1 MAYLS
6 EFRTEWRALAA
17 GIVGMA
23 AGLGYVSTTTSVF
36 APALLAEF
44 GWSKAEFALT
54 TSLVL
59 VLVIAIPLAGRLTD
73 LLGVRWTALIG
84 TLALPVV
91 ALAYTVMSG
100 DIRQYLVLYVVQ
112 IVLGA
117 TTTATVWCRI
127 LVDHF
132 TRARGL
138 ALAIGASGA
147 TISGFIIT
155 PVLNELVDAYGW
167 RVGYQALAAFIIVG
181 GAIALLLVPPRRAT
195 DGATEIPKPRRTKAD
210 YVAIA
215 RKPVFW
221 LLAAAVFLCNL
232 PMVLS
237 LTQLKL
243 LLQDNGMSGSII
255 SFMLST
261 WSLGAIVGRFTCGL
275 ALDRFPTHVVAAIGM
290 GLPAVGL
297 LVIASPFDAPWLLT
311 LGLFLFGC
319 AYGAEGDIVGY
330 IVARVFG
337 LGIFST
343 VLGLLSG
350 TISGAL
356 AIGAALLGLTLHA
369 TGHYPLFLCIASTTV
384 LIGGS
389 MFLLLGRQ
397 WAMPGAAEPQMAS
410 T

>member
-1 MAYLS
+1 MGYLS

-23 AGLGYVSTTTSVF
+23 AGLGYISTTTSVF

-73 LLGVRWTALIG
+73 LLGVRRTALIG
-84 TLALPVV
+84 TLALPAV
-91 ALAYTVMSG
+91 ALAYTAMSG
-100 DIRQYLVLYVVQ
+100 DIRHYLVLYVIQ
-112 IVLGA
+112 IFLGA

-147 TISGFIIT
+147 TISGFIVT
-155 PVLNELVDAYGW
+155 PLLNELVDTYGW
-167 RVGYQALAAFIIVG
+167 RVGYQALAAFIVVG
-181 GAIALLLVPPRRAT
+181 GIVALLLVPPPKHAESAT
-195 DGATEIPKPRRTKAD
+195 ISKPRRTKED
-210 YVAIA
+210 YFAIA
-215 RKPVFW
+215 RTPVFW
-221 LLAAAVFLCNL
+221 LLAIAVFLCNL

-243 LLQDNGMSGSII
+243 LLQDNGMSGTII
-255 SFMLST
+255 SVMLST

-297 LVIASPFDAPWLLT
+297 LIIASPFDAPWLLT
-311 LGLFLFGC
+311 LGLFMFGC

-343 VLGLLSG
+343 VLGLLSA

-356 AIGAALLGLTLHA
+356 ATGAALLSMTLGA
-369 TGHYPLFLCIASTTV
+369 TGHYPFFLYIVSATV

-389 MFLLLGRQ
+389 MFLLLGRK
-397 WAMPGAAEPQMAS
+397 WGAPAPAEPHMAS
-410 T
+410 A

>member
-1 MAYLS
+1 MTYLS

-23 AGLGYVSTTTSVF
+23 VGLGYVSTTTSVF

-54 TSLVL
+54 ASLVL

-73 LLGVRWTALIG
+73 LLGVRRTALIG
-84 TLALPVV
+84 TLALPAV
-91 ALAYTVMSG
+91 ALAYTTMSG
-100 DIRQYLVLYVVQ
+100 DIRHYLILYVIQ

-147 TISGFIIT
+147 TFSGFIVT
-155 PVLNELVDAYGW
+155 PLLNELVDAYGW
-167 RVGYQALAAFIIVG
+167 RVGYQALAAFIVVG
-181 GAIALLLVPPRRAT
+181 GAIALLLVPKRRPEDSA
-195 DGATEIPKPRRTKAD
+195 ARPKPRRTKED

-215 RKPVFW
+215 RMPVFW
-221 LLAAAVFLCNL
+221 LLAMAVFLCNL

-243 LLQDNGMSGSII
+243 LLQDNGMSGTII
-255 SFMLST
+255 SFMLSI

-275 ALDRFPTHVVAAIGM
+275 ALDRYPTHVVAAIGM

-297 LVIASPFDAPWLLT
+297 LLIASPFNAPWLLI

-319 AYGAEGDIVGY
+319 AFGAEGDIVGY

-350 TISGAL
+350 MISGAL
-356 AIGAALLGLTLHA
+356 AAGAALLGLTLHE
-369 TGHYPLFLCIASTTV
+369 TGHYPLFLCIVSTTV
-384 LIGGS
+384 LIGAS

-397 WAMPGAAEPQMAS
+397 WAMTGGTEPQMAS
-410 T
+410 A

>member
-1 MAYLS
+1 MRGRGSAD
-6 EFRTEWRALAA
+6 
-17 GIVGMA
+17 VD
-23 AGLGYVSTTTSVF
+23 TS
-36 APALLAEF
+36 A
-44 GWSKAEFALT
+44 
-54 TSLVL
+54 
-59 VLVIAIPLAGRLTD
+59 RLEE
-73 LLGVRWTALIG
+73 
-84 TLALPVV
+84 
-91 ALAYTVMSG
+91 
-100 DIRQYLVLYVVQ
+100 
-112 IVLGA
+112 
-117 TTTATVWCRI
+117 
-127 LVDHF
+127 
-132 TRARGL
+132 ARGL

-155 PVLNELVDAYGW
+155 PLLNELVDAYGW
-167 RVGYQALAAFIIVG
+167 RVGYQALAVFIVIG
-181 GAIALLLVPPRRAT
+181 GTIALLLVPPRT
-195 DGATEIPKPRRTKAD
+195 SKKGTEASEPRRTKKD
-210 YVAIA
+210 YIAIA
-215 RKPVFW
+215 RRPVFW

-243 LLQDNGMSGSII
+243 LLQDNGMSGTII

-275 ALDRFPTHVVAAIGM
+275 ALDRFPTHLVAAIGM
-290 GLPAVGL
+290 GLPAAGL

-311 LGLFLFGC
+311 VGLFLFGC

-337 LGIFST
+337 LGVFST

-356 AIGAALLGLTLHA
+356 AAGAALLGLTLHA

-397 WAMPGAAEPQMAS
+397 LPQPAQAEPQAVS
-410 T
+410 A

>member
-1 MAYLS
+1 MTYLS

-23 AGLGYVSTTTSVF
+23 VGLGYVSTTTSVF

-54 TSLVL
+54 ASLVL

-73 LLGVRWTALIG
+73 LLGVRRTALIG
-84 TLALPVV
+84 TLALPTV
-91 ALAYTVMSG
+91 ALAYTTMSG
-100 DIRQYLVLYVVQ
+100 DIRHYLILYVIQ

-132 TRARGL
+132 TKARGL

-147 TISGFIIT
+147 TFSGFIIT
-155 PVLNELVDAYGW
+155 PLLNELVDAYGW
-167 RVGYQALAAFIIVG
+167 RIGYQALAAFILAG
-181 GAIALLLVPPRRAT
+181 GAIALLLVPRRMPEDRVAR
-195 DGATEIPKPRRTKAD
+195 PKPRRTKED
-210 YVAIA
+210 YIAIA
-215 RKPVFW
+215 RMPVFW
-221 LLAAAVFLCNL
+221 LLAMAVFLCNL

-243 LLQDNGMSGSII
+243 LLQDNGMSGTII

-275 ALDRFPTHVVAAIGM
+275 ALDRYPTHVVAAIGM

-297 LVIASPFDAPWLLT
+297 LVIASPFDAPWLLI

-337 LGIFST
+337 LGVFST

-350 TISGAL
+350 MISGAL
-356 AIGAALLGLTLHA
+356 AAGAALLGLTLHA

-397 WAMPGAAEPQMAS
+397 WPAPGGAEPQTAS
-410 T
+410 A

>member
-23 AGLGYVSTTTSVF
+23 AGLGYISTTSSVF

-73 LLGVRWTALIG
+73 LLGVRRTALIG
-84 TLALPVV
+84 TLALPAV
-91 ALAYTVMSG
+91 ALAYTAMSG
-100 DIRQYLVLYVVQ
+100 DIRHYLVLYVIQ
-112 IVLGA
+112 IFLGA

-147 TISGFIIT
+147 TISGFIVT
-155 PVLNELVDAYGW
+155 PLLNELVDAYGW
-167 RVGYQALAAFIIVG
+167 RVGYQALAAFIVVG
-181 GAIALLLVPPRRAT
+181 GIIALLLVPPPKHAESAT
-195 DGATEIPKPRRTKAD
+195 ISKPRRTKED
-210 YVAIA
+210 YFAIA
-215 RKPVFW
+215 RTPVFW

-243 LLQDNGMSGSII
+243 LLQDNGMSGTII
-255 SFMLST
+255 SVMLST

-297 LVIASPFDAPWLLT
+297 LIIASPFDAPWLLT
-311 LGLFLFGC
+311 LGLFVFGC

-343 VLGLLSG
+343 VLGLLSA

-356 AIGAALLGLTLHA
+356 ATGAALLSLTLGT
-369 TGHYPLFLCIASTTV
+369 TGHYPLFLYIVCATV

-389 MFLLLGRQ
+389 MFLLLGRK
-397 WAMPGAAEPQMAS
+397 WGALGPAEAHMAS
-410 T
+410 A